1 LKKQQQLLLQSKRC
15 GQKLGH
21 QFRVSHC
28 TPRGGLVVAGG
39 MTLLLLDAHDLVFS
53 FSGNCQ

>member
-15 GQKLGH
+15 GQKLDQ

-28 TPRGGLVVAGG
+28 TPHGVLAVAGG
-39 MTLLLLDAHDLVFS
+39 MTLLLLDAHDLAFS